1 MRLREREREREN
13 AAISQR
19 KLYLLPRIYAGSLM
33 HCGTRLC
40 VSDPALYTGYTIY

>member
-1 MRLREREREREN
+1 MRLRERERERE
-13 AAISQR
+13 R
-19 KLYLLPRIYAGSLM
+19 ELYLLPRIDAGSLM